1 MIRRLN
7 SITATIALTI
17 AIGILLGY
25 AVQQAVSLAL
35 PAFGIARQQ
44 TVDARFARL
53 FPNMPGRIAALV
65 DVLNRTPENQREVM
79 LRAAQRPIFHAR
91 LMDGPLPGVVDDPAA
106 EAVLL
111 KQRVQQALSPPPR
124 PVIVARRYRY
134 TEIFDGQETWVENGV
149 SVEISLADGQWVI
162 FHSTLNLPDPVDPVA
177 ERYAHIRL
185 AAWIAT
191 SLALAGLVTWVASC
205 RMVRPLSRLAT
216 AAEHLS
222 VSGDAPQILA
232 QGPREVEQVIEAFND
247 MQERLRRFTVDRTR
261 MIAALSHDLR
271 TPLTR
276 LKVRIETANA
286 LPDQERV
293 LADLDAMNRMI
304 ESVLAFARDET
315 RSELRSLVD
324 LSALVEGLCLDAA
337 DAGEPVSFS
346 GPRGVTLLCRPTALR
361 RAFANLIDNAVKYG
375 KSASVTLTEEP
386 GHVIITVDDEG
397 PGIPRHERDKVFEPF
412 YRVDAARDPEQ
423 AGVGLGLSVARS
435 IIWEHGG
442 EVRLESR
449 AGSGLSVVVS
459 LPVAPGSS
467 AE

>member
-91 LMDGPLPGVVDDPAA
+91 LMDGPLPGVVDDPGA

-205 RMVRPLSRLAT
+205 RVVRPLSRLAA

-222 VSGDAPQILA
+222 VSGDAPQIVTR
-232 QGPREVEQVIEAFND
+232 GPREVEQVIEAFND
-247 MQERLRRFTVDRTR
+247 MQDRLRRFTADRTR

-276 LKVRIETANA
+276 LKERIETNA

-304 ESVLAFARDET
+304 ESVLSFARDET
-315 RSELRSLVD
+315 RSEPRSLVD

-361 RAFANLIDNAVKYG
+361 RAFGNLDNAVKYG

-386 GHVIITVDDEG
+386 GHVIITVADEG
-397 PGIPRHERDKVFEPF
+397 PGIPRYEREKVFEPF
-412 YRVDAARDPEQ
+412 YRVDAARDPDQ

-435 IIWEHGG
+435 ILWEHGG

-449 AGSGLSVVVS
+449 ATSGLSVIVS
-459 LPVAPGSS
+459 LPTVPESRV
-467 AE
+467 E